1 MDLKNSKFV
10 IVELI
15 PTSLK
20 KETGEII
27 QLSALKLDGVNLID
41 RFDYRLDESLVPL
54 KDFIDMFSYDKDSFT
69 YLSSSDSIL
78 EKFKEFVGDLPI
90 LIIEENYTKNYLS
103 GFTNHFY
110 NVFDYLNIE
119 KNDDSIQTMI
129 NKYKL
134 EFSNYIVDLV
144 YEALIKEVF

>member
-1 MDLKNSKFV
+1 MDLKNSKFI

-90 LIIEENYTKNYLS
+90 LVIEENYTKNYLS
-103 GFTNHFY
+103 GFSNSFY

>member
-1 MDLKNSKFV
+1 MDLKNSKFI

-103 GFTNHFY
+103 SFTNSFY

-119 KNDDSIQTMI
+119 KNDDSIQIMI

>member
-1 MDLKNSKFV
+1 MDLKNSKFI

-78 EKFKEFVGDLPI
+78 EKFKEFVGNLPI

-103 GFTNHFY
+103 GFTNPFY